1 MHYVQAIISVGL
13 FGWLGYVIAFNQLPV
28 GEGGSSK
35 TRALM
40 GLVDNFTAVLGPGLT
55 GALCLSV
62 GVVLAFFFLKR
73 GSA

>member
-1 MHYVQAIISVGL
+1 MHYVQAIISVAF
-13 FGWLGYVIAFNQLPV
+13 FGWLGYAIAFDQLPV

-40 GLVDNFTAVLGPGLT
+40 GLVDSVTAALGTGLT

-62 GVVLAFFFLKR
+62 GIVLAFFFLKR
-73 GSA
+73 GSD